1 MKKPELTTAARA
13 AASSIRTP
21 ISMGPV
27 IKDARKEMGLSQ
39 VELAKMLGISRVN
52 LGNWESDKY
61 KPEFDLIPA
70 LCRILKISLEELFG
84 METGKTALNKR
95 EYELLDTYRSLSE
108 PNKNVLFKTAKAME
122 DEENYAQDAAFKA
135 QFLMLDQYNQ
145 GLAAGSGCDPGDM
158 HPDYTF
164 VRKTRISEQA
174 DSLFYVSGDSMLPI
188 YHNDDYV
195 YVESTSYVAPGADA
209 VFFGEEGF
217 FIKRVGS
224 DGRPYSLN
232 KDLPFHT
239 ADWNRLSIQGKVLG
253 IVEKR
258 DIPNQM
264 EENLLRELF
273 EEEIEEF
280 RRIHPDV
287 DAWVH

>member
-1 MKKPELTTAARA
+1 
-13 AASSIRTP
+13 
-21 ISMGPV
+21 MGPV

-84 METGKTALNKR
+84 METGKTALNKQ
-95 EYELLDTYRSLSE
+95 ESNLLNIYRSLGE
-108 PNKNVLFKTAKAME
+108 PNKRVLLKTAKAME

-145 GLAAGSGCDPGDM
+145 GLAAGSGCETGNK
-158 HPDYTF
+158 HPDYAF
-164 VRKTRISEQA
+164 VRKSRISEQA
-174 DSLFYVSGDSMLPI
+174 DSIFYVSDDSMLPI
-188 YHNDDYV
+188 YHNGDYV
-195 YVESTSYVAPGADA
+195 YVESTACVVPGADA
-209 VFFGEEGF
+209 VFFGNEGF
-217 FIKRVGS
+217 FVKRVGS

-239 ADWNRLSIQGKVLG
+239 ADWNKLSIQGKVLG

-258 DIPNQM
+258 DTPNQM
-264 EENLLRELF
+264 EENLLRKLF
-273 EEEIEEF
+273 EDEIDEF
-280 RRIHPDV
+280 RRVHPDV
-287 DAWVH
+287 DA